1 MCSMLDVLPEM
12 ICRFSPDGVLE
23 WVNDSYAR
31 SHQSTRAKLVGT
43 KFTTLVDEAARPVV
57 ERHLRDLRGLAPS
70 DPERRNEHPSTAA
83 DGTVQWQVWTDRA
96 LFDESGRIE
105 AIISIGRNTTWD
117 RNRAEEIEALASR
130 VHGEANALSSM
141 TDFGTTAG
149 LGSRLDEAVA
159 MVEQLEERV
168 SAISAMSESIRTLAE
183 QTSLLAL
190 NATIEA
196 ARAGEHGKGFS
207 VVAGEV
213 KSLAGSTKASV
224 ESIDSLADE
233 LTTGVGEVSAVLAG
247 VSESSE
253 QLASSVYQLNQ
264 IATTLSD
271 LSTLQAD

>member
-1 MCSMLDVLPEM
+1 MNE
-12 ICRFSPDGVLE
+12 
-23 WVNDSYAR
+23 SYAR

-57 ERHLRDLRGLAPS
+57 ERHLRDLRELTPS

-96 LFDESGRIE
+96 LFDESGRIV

-130 VHGEANALSSM
+130 VHGEANTLSSM

-233 LTTGVGEVSAVLAG
+233 LTTGVSEVSAVLAG

-253 QLASSVYQLNQ
+253 QLASSVYQLNE

>member
-1 MCSMLDVLPEM
+1 
-12 ICRFSPDGVLE
+12 
-23 WVNDSYAR
+23 
-31 SHQSTRAKLVGT
+31 
-43 KFTTLVDEAARPVV
+43 
-57 ERHLRDLRGLAPS
+57 
-70 DPERRNEHPSTAA
+70 
-83 DGTVQWQVWTDRA
+83 
-96 LFDESGRIE
+96 
-105 AIISIGRNTTWD
+105 
-117 RNRAEEIEALASR
+117 
-130 VHGEANALSSM
+130 M

-233 LTTGVGEVSAVLAG
+233 LTTGVSEVSAVLAG

-253 QLASSVYQLNQ
+253 QLASSVYQLNE